1 MAKYIAVK
9 TKSGDT
15 YDAYLAEPEQGSGP
29 GLVLLQEIFGV
40 NDYMRDMADRFAQEG
55 YVVIVPDLFWRSER
69 RVELGYDE
77 AGVARGLQLA
87 GELDFALAVEDIG
100 DAVSTL
106 RASPKHAGGVGVLG
120 YCMGGL
126 LAYLSALQL
135 KIDCAVSYYGVGVH
149 EHLDRAATLQVPM
162 VFHLA
167 ELDAFC
173 PEPARRAIRNAF
185 IGDDR
190 VRVFEYPEVD
200 HAFATHGRDSFDPV
214 STAMAYSRSLELLR
228 QSIGPRYDLSAL
240 WDQHIYHEFVTR
252 DVPATMATMVQ
263 EPYVN
268 HVPTLTGGVGKKDL
282 SRFYANHFVHANPS
296 DMRAIPIS
304 RTVGADRIVE
314 EQVLCFTHDR
324 EIDWMLP
331 GVAPTGRYVEIPMVA
346 VVTFRG
352 DKLYNEHIYW
362 DQASVL
368 AQIGLLDPSGLPV
381 AGIEQSRKLLDK
393 TLPSNEFISTWATMA
408 PAPTA

>member
-1 MAKYIAVK
+1 MGEYIAVQ

-15 YDAYLAEPEQGSGP
+15 YDAYLAVPEQGSGP

-40 NDYMRDMADRFAQEG
+40 NGYMRDMADRFAQEG
-55 YVVIVPDLFWRSER
+55 YVAIVPDLFWRSER
-69 RVELGYDE
+69 RVELEYDE

-87 GELDFALAVEDIG
+87 GELDFALAVDDID
-100 DAVSTL
+100 DAVTAL
-106 RASPKHAGGVGVLG
+106 RALPGQAGGVGVLG

-126 LAYLSALQL
+126 LAYLSALTLQ
-135 KIDCAVSYYGVGVH
+135 IDCAVSYYGVGVH
-149 EHLDRAATLQVPM
+149 EYLGRAAELQVPM

-167 ELDAFC
+167 ELDTFC

-185 IGDDR
+185 AGNDR
-190 VRVFEYPEVD
+190 VRVYEYPEVD

-214 STAMAYSRSLELLR
+214 STAMAYSRTLELLR
-228 QSIGPRYDLSAL
+228 QTIGPRYDLSAL
-240 WDQHIYHEFVTR
+240 WDQHIHHEFVTR
-252 DVPATMATMVQ
+252 DVPATMATMVD

-268 HVPTLTGGVGKKDL
+268 HVPTLTGGVGKTDL
-282 SRFYANHFVHANPS
+282 ARFYADHFVHANPA
-296 DMRAIPIS
+296 DMRAIPVS

-331 GVAPTGRYVEIPMVA
+331 GVAPTGRYVEVPLVA

-368 AQIGLLDPSGLPV
+368 AQLGLLDPSGLPV
-381 AGIEQSRKLLDK
+381 AGVGQSRKLLDK
-393 TLPSNEFISTWATMA
+393 TLPSNELIPNWATGV
-408 PAPTA
+408 PVPTP